1 MRFKKYYKDILS
13 LVSAILL
20 LGTTILI
27 NKYDVKQLYREFAG
41 LRLKVDAQEKVIE
54 GLEDR
59 VNVLVVQNQRLL
71 FDLDKHNETR
81 GSENALLLGRLK
93 DLEYKV
99 EVLSMK
105 STITNNGKV
114 FNDRFEFVDK
124 QENRIGWYENNGQV
138 LVAWK
143 DDYLTTKKV
152 NVNTIGE
159 INLVPKIKKLDKD
172 EFVSYIDESYLGGIT
187 IRGRGEV
194 QKIEPPRNQFSF
206 GPFIGV
212 AYNGVTGLTEPIV
225 GIGVSY
231 NLIKVWDWRWFFSLF
246 IFINEEI
253 LHYEH

>member
-1 MRFKKYYKDILS
+1 MRFKNYYKDIIS
-13 LVSAILL
+13 IVSAVLL

-27 NKYDVKQLYREFAG
+27 NKYDVKQLYREFAT
-41 LRLKVDAQEKVIE
+41 LRLKVDAQEKEIKS
-54 GLEDR
+54 LEDR
-59 VNVLVVQNQRLL
+59 VNVLVVQNQRLIT
-71 FDLDKHNETR
+71 DLEEHNETR
-81 GSENALLLGRLK
+81 GSENALLMEKLQ

-105 STITNNGKV
+105 NTLSSGKV
-114 FNDRFEFVDK
+114 FNDRFEFTDK
-124 QENRIGWYENNGQV
+124 QVNRAGQYETKGQV

-159 INLVPKIKKLDKD
+159 INLSPKIEKLNKD
-172 EFVSYIDESYLGGIT
+172 EFVSYIDETYVGGIT

-212 AYNGVTGLTEPIV
+212 AYNNSTGLTEPII

-231 NLIKVWDWRWFFSLF
+231 NLIKVWDWR
-246 IFINEEI
+246 
-253 LHYEH
+253 

>member
-13 LVSAILL
+13 LVASLSL
-20 LGTTILI
+20 LGTVYFV
-27 NKYDVKQLYREFAG
+27 NHYDIKQLYREFAT
-41 LRLKVDAQEKVIE
+41 LSLKVKSQEKTIST
-54 GLEDR
+54 LNDR
-59 VNVLVVQNQRLL
+59 VDLLAKQNQDLL
-71 FDLDKHNETR
+71 YELREHNETR
-81 GSENALLLGRLK
+81 GSENSLLLERLQ

-105 STITNNGKV
+105 NTLSSGKV
-114 FNDRFEFVDK
+114 FNDRFEFTDK
-124 QENRIGWYENNGQV
+124 QVNRVGQYETKGQV

-143 DDYLTTKKV
+143 DDYLATKKV

-159 INLVPKIKKLDKD
+159 INVVPKIKKLDKD

-187 IRGRGEV
+187 IRGQGEV

-212 AYNGVTGLTEPIV
+212 AYNNATGLTEPIV

-231 NLIKVWDWRWFFSLF
+231 NLIKIWDWR
-246 IFINEEI
+246 
-253 LHYEH
+253 

>member
-1 MRFKKYYKDILS
+1 MQFKKYYKNIFS
-13 LVSAILL
+13 LVSAVLL

-27 NKYDVKQLYREFAG
+27 NKYDVKQLYREFAT
-41 LRLKVDAQEKVIE
+41 LRLKVNAQEKEIKS
-54 GLEDR
+54 LEDR
-59 VNVLVVQNQRLL
+59 VNVLVVQNQRLIT
-71 FDLDKHNETR
+71 DLEEHNKTR
-81 GSENALLLGRLK
+81 GSENALLMEKLQ

-105 STITNNGKV
+105 STLSNGKV
-114 FNDRFEFVDK
+114 FNDRFEFTDK
-124 QENRIGWYENNGQV
+124 QVNRVGQYETKGQV

-159 INLVPKIKKLDKD
+159 INLSPKIEKLNKD
-172 EFVSYIDESYLGGIT
+172 EFVSYIDETYVGGIT

-212 AYNGVTGLTEPIV
+212 AYNNATGLTEPII

-231 NLIKVWDWRWFFSLF
+231 NLIKVWDWR
-246 IFINEEI
+246 
-253 LHYEH
+253 

>member
-1 MRFKKYYKDILS
+1 
-13 LVSAILL
+13 LV
-20 LGTTILI
+20 
-27 NKYDVKQLYREFAG
+27 G
-41 LRLKVDAQEKVIE
+41 LRLKVDAQEKQIE
-54 GLEDR
+54 GLEDK
-59 VNVLVVQNQRLL
+59 VSVLIVQNQRLL
-71 FDLDKHNETR
+71 KDLDEHNETR
-81 GSENALLLGRLK
+81 GSENALLMQK
-93 DLEYKV
+93 IQDLEYKF

-124 QENRIGWYENNGQV
+124 QENRIGRYETNGQV

-143 DDYLTTKKV
+143 DDYLATKKV

-159 INLVPKIKKLDKD
+159 INVIPKIKKLDKD
-172 EFVSYIDESYLGGIT
+172 EFVSYIDETYLGGIT
-187 IRGRGEV
+187 IRGQGDV

-231 NLIKVWDWRWFFSLF
+231 NLIKVWDWR
-246 IFINEEI
+246 
-253 LHYEH
+253 

>member
-13 LVSAILL
+13 LVGTLLL

-27 NKYDVKQLYREFAG
+27 NKYDVKQLYREFAT
-41 LRLKVDAQEKVIE
+41 LSFKVNAQEKKIE
-54 GLEDR
+54 GLEDK
-59 VNVLVVQNQRLL
+59 VSTLIVQNQRLL
-71 FDLDKHNETR
+71 NDLEQHNETR
-81 GSENALLLGRLK
+81 GSENALLMQK
-93 DLEYKV
+93 IQDLEYKF

-124 QENRIGWYENNGQV
+124 QENRIGRYETNGQV

-143 DDYLTTKKV
+143 DDYLATKKV

-159 INLVPKIKKLDKD
+159 INVIPKIKKLDKD
-172 EFVSYIDESYLGGIT
+172 EFVSYIDETYLGGIT
-187 IRGRGEV
+187 IRGQGDV

-231 NLIKVWDWRWFFSLF
+231 NLIKVWDWR
-246 IFINEEI
+246 
-253 LHYEH
+253 

>member
-13 LVSAILL
+13 LVAALSL
-20 LGTTILI
+20 LGTVYFV
-27 NKYDVKQLYREFAG
+27 NHYDIKQLYREFAG
-41 LRLKVDAQEKVIE
+41 LRLKVQSQEKQINI
-54 GLEDR
+54 LEDR
-59 VNVLVVQNQRLL
+59 VDLLAKQNQDLL
-71 FDLDKHNETR
+71 YELREHNKTR
-81 GSENALLLGRLK
+81 GSENALLLERLK

-105 STITNNGKV
+105 STLSNGKV
-114 FNDRFEFVDK
+114 FNDRFEFSDK
-124 QENRIGWYENNGQV
+124 QVNRVGQYETKGQV

-143 DDYLTTKKV
+143 DDYLATKKV

-159 INLVPKIKKLDKD
+159 INLSPKIEKLNRN
-172 EFVSYIDESYLGGIT
+172 EFVSFIDETYVGGIT

-212 AYNGVTGLTEPIV
+212 AYNNATGLTEPII

-231 NLIKVWDWRWFFSLF
+231 NLIKVWDWR
-246 IFINEEI
+246 
-253 LHYEH
+253 

>member
-1 MRFKKYYKDILS
+1 MRFKKYYKDIFS
-13 LVSAILL
+13 LVSAVLL

-27 NKYDVKQLYREFAG
+27 NKYDVKQLYREFAT
-41 LRLKVDAQEKVIE
+41 LRLKVDAQEKEIKS
-54 GLEDR
+54 LEDR

-81 GSENALLLGRLK
+81 GSENALLMQK
-93 DLEYKV
+93 IQDLEYKF
-99 EVLSMK
+99 EVLAMK

-114 FNDRFEFVDK
+114 FNDRFEFTDK
-124 QENRIGWYENNGQV
+124 QENRIGKYETYGQV

-143 DDYLTTKKV
+143 DDYLATKKV

-172 EFVSYIDESYLGGIT
+172 EFVSYIDVTYLGGIT

-212 AYNGVTGLTEPIV
+212 AYNNATGLTEPIV

-231 NLIKVWDWRWFFSLF
+231 NLIKIWDWR
-246 IFINEEI
+246 
-253 LHYEH
+253 

>member
-13 LVSAILL
+13 LVGTLLL

-27 NKYDVKQLYREFAG
+27 NKYDVKQLYREFAT
-41 LRLKVDAQEKVIE
+41 LSLKVNAQEKEIE
-54 GLEDR
+54 GLEDKIST
-59 VNVLVVQNQRLL
+59 LIVQNQRLL
-71 FDLDKHNETR
+71 NDLDEHNETR
-81 GSENALLLGRLK
+81 GSENTLLMQK
-93 DLEYKV
+93 IQDLEYKF

-124 QENRIGWYENNGQV
+124 QENRIGRYETNGQV

-143 DDYLTTKKV
+143 DDYLATKKV

-159 INLVPKIKKLDKD
+159 INVIPKIKKLDKD
-172 EFVSYIDESYLGGIT
+172 EFVSYIDETYLGGIT
-187 IRGRGEV
+187 IRGQGEV

-231 NLIKVWDWRWFFSLF
+231 NLIKVWDWR
-246 IFINEEI
+246 
-253 LHYEH
+253 

>member
-13 LVSAILL
+13 LVAALSL
-20 LGTTILI
+20 LGTVYFV
-27 NKYDVKQLYREFAG
+27 NHYDIKQLYREFAT
-41 LRLKVDAQEKVIE
+41 LSLKVKSQEKTIST
-54 GLEDR
+54 LNDR
-59 VNVLVVQNQRLL
+59 VDLLAKQNQDLL
-71 FDLDKHNETR
+71 YELREHNETR
-81 GSENALLLGRLK
+81 GSENSLLLERLQ

-105 STITNNGKV
+105 NTLSSGKV
-114 FNDRFEFVDK
+114 FNDRFEFTDK
-124 QENRIGWYENNGQV
+124 QVNRVGQYETKGQV

-143 DDYLTTKKV
+143 DDYLATKKV

-159 INLVPKIKKLDKD
+159 INVVPKIKKLDKD

-187 IRGRGEV
+187 IRGQGEV

-231 NLIKVWDWRWFFSLF
+231 NLIKVWDWR
-246 IFINEEI
+246 
-253 LHYEH
+253 

>member
-13 LVSAILL
+13 IVSALLL

-27 NKYDVKQLYREFAG
+27 NKYDVKQLYREFVG
-41 LRLKVDAQEKVIE
+41 LTLKVNAQEKQIE
-54 GLEDR
+54 GLEDK
-59 VNVLVVQNQRLL
+59 VSTLIVQNQRLL
-71 FDLDKHNETR
+71 KDLEQHNETR
-81 GSENALLLGRLK
+81 GNENTLLLERLK

-105 STITNNGKV
+105 NTLSNGKV
-114 FNDRFEFVDK
+114 FNDRFEFTDK
-124 QENRIGWYENNGQV
+124 QVNRVGQYETKGQV

-143 DDYLTTKKV
+143 DDYLATKKV

-159 INLVPKIKKLDKD
+159 INLAPKIQKLNKN
-172 EFVSYIDESYLGGIT
+172 EFVSYIDETYVGGIT

-194 QKIEPPRNQFSF
+194 QQIEPPRNQFSF

-212 AYNGVTGLTEPIV
+212 AYNNSTGLTEPII

-231 NLIKVWDWRWFFSLF
+231 NLIKVWDWR
-246 IFINEEI
+246 
-253 LHYEH
+253 

>member
-13 LVSAILL
+13 LIAALSL
-20 LGTTILI
+20 LGTVYFV
-27 NKYDVKQLYREFAG
+27 NHYDIKQLYREFAT
-41 LRLKVDAQEKVIE
+41 LSLKVKSQENQIKT
-54 GLEDR
+54 LSSR
-59 VNVLVVQNQRLL
+59 VDLLAKQNQDLL
-71 FDLDKHNETR
+71 IELENHNKTR
-81 GSENALLLGRLK
+81 GNENALLLERVK

-105 STITNNGKV
+105 STITKNSKV

-124 QENRIGWYENNGQV
+124 QENRIGNYETKGQV

-143 DDYLTTKKV
+143 DDYLATKKV

-187 IRGRGEV
+187 IRGQGEV

-212 AYNGVTGLTEPIV
+212 AYNNVTGLTEPIV

-231 NLIKVWDWRWFFSLF
+231 NLIKIWDWR
-246 IFINEEI
+246 
-253 LHYEH
+253 